1 METERVKIS
10 QLQVNEQ
17 NPRTCTDKQFEKL
30 VRSVITFPKMLEVR
44 PIVVGD
50 GGVALG
56 GNMRLRALQAIATM
70 TDEEIMRH
78 IEQSAKYNGRPEVE
92 REALLRYWKKW
103 QHEPMVSVVRTDNMT
118 EDERMEFIIKD
129 NVGFGAWDWD
139 MLANDWDTDELDD
152 WGLTAWVEQPTD
164 KDGDNDQDIKS
175 NASAKGS
182 IERRFLIPP
191 FSVLDART
199 GRWHKRKQY
208 WLGMGIRSDVGRGE
222 ELTFGKSA
230 QTSCYYDVRNMMREK
245 NGGKDP
251 SFEEVTSYMKKHGK
265 NLQPTTSIFDPVL
278 CECAYRWFMPNG
290 GTHIVDPFCGGSVR
304 GIVASKCGYEYFG
317 RDISKRQVEANEE
330 QVAYICGEDDPK
342 PTYSIGDSQYIG
354 QVYDEGKAD
363 LLFSCPPY
371 ADLEVYSDDEADI
384 SNMPYPR
391 FLEVYRKIISEACKL
406 LHNDRFAVW
415 VISEVRSKDGEYYN
429 LVSDTIQAFRDA
441 GLHYYNEIILCNA
454 TTSACIRAPRQFNS
468 TRKVVRTHQNVL
480 VFFKGDMRTIKDNY
494 GELDLSYLQDEMA
507 EDGDEAE

>member
-17 NPRTCTDKQFEKL
+17 NPRTCTDKQFDKL

-44 PIVVGD
+44 PIVVGE

-70 TDEEIMRH
+70 TDGEIMSH
-78 IEQSAKYNGRPEVE
+78 IEQSAKYKDRTQCE
-92 REALLRYWKKW
+92 RDALVRYWQKW
-103 QHEPMVSVVRTDNMT
+103 QHDPMVSVARTDNMT
-118 EDERMEFIIKD
+118 EDERREFIIKD

-139 MLANDWDTDELDD
+139 MLANDWDTDEIDD
-152 WGLTAWVEQPTD
+152 WGLSAWVEQPTGENGYD
-164 KDGDNDQDIKS
+164 DNIKS
-175 NASAKGS
+175 DSSVKGS

-191 FSVLDART
+191 FSVLDTRT
-199 GRWHKRKQY
+199 GRWQKRKKY
-208 WLGMGIRSDVGRGE
+208 WLGMGIRSEDGRE
-222 ELTFGKSA
+222 KDL
-230 QTSCYYDVRNMMREK
+230 CYGNTLQNSEFYNVRNMMREK

-251 SFEEVTSYMKKHGK
+251 SFDDVTTYLKEHGK
-265 NLQPTTSIFDPVL
+265 NLIYQTSIFDPVL
-278 CECAYRWFMPNG
+278 CECAYRWFMPTG
-290 GTHIVDPFCGGSVR
+290 GAHIVDPFCGGSVR

-317 RDISKRQVEANEE
+317 RDLSKRQVEANEA
-330 QVAYICGEDDPK
+330 QVAEICGADDPK

-354 QVYDEGKAD
+354 KVYDEGKAD

-391 FLEVYRKIISEACKL
+391 FLEVYRKIISESCKL

-415 VISEVRSKDGEYYN
+415 VISDVRGKDGEYYN
-429 LVSDTIQAFRDA
+429 LVSDTIQAFKDA
-441 GLHYYNEIILCNA
+441 GMHYYNEMILCNVN
-454 TTSACIRAPRQFNS
+454 TTSAIRAPRLFNS

-507 EDGDEAE
+507 DEGEEAE